1 MRISKADLMRR
12 WGWSTALAVLV
23 LAVLWALDL
32 KLKGESG
39 VGTADI
45 QAFANAV
52 QFEAAFR
59 AWSPRSFAAL
69 AGFNL
74 GLDYLLMPL
83 YALSFFYSAIIAAE
97 AFAPRP
103 GRLRRI
109 ILFLAMVPAAGAL
122 CDAGENA
129 LQLAMLLNGPDDS
142 LARLA
147 FILSNAKT
155 VALTIGGVL
164 LAAAIVARF
173 PRRPKAEDPTST
185 Y

>member
-45 QAFANAV
+45 QAFASAV

-59 AWSPRSFAAL
+59 AWNGRAAAL

-74 GLDYLLMPL
+74 GFDYLLMPL

-122 CDAGENA
+122 CDAAENA
-129 LQLAMLLNGPDDS
+129 LQLAMLLGGPDQT
-142 LARLA
+142 LAGLA
-147 FILSNAKT
+147 FTLSNAKT

>member
-12 WGWSTALAVLV
+12 WGWSTGLAVLV
-23 LAVLWALDL
+23 LAILWALDL
-32 KLKGESG
+32 KLKAETG

-45 QAFANAV
+45 QAFDAPI

-59 AWSPRSFAAL
+59 AWGARYAGL

-74 GLDYLLMPL
+74 GFDYLLMPL

-97 AFAPRP
+97 AFAPRA

-129 LQLAMLLNGPDDS
+129 LQLTMLLGGPDEM

-147 FILSNAKT
+147 FTLSNAKT

-173 PRRPKAEDPTST
+173 PRRPKSEDPTST

>member
-12 WGWSTALAVLV
+12 WSWSTGLAVAV
-23 LAVLWALDL
+23 LAILWALDL
-32 KLKGESG
+32 KLKAEAG

-45 QAFANAV
+45 QAFASPI

-59 AWSPRSFAAL
+59 AWGARDSAL

-109 ILFLAMVPAAGAL
+109 LLFLAMVPAAGAL

-129 LQLAMLLNGPDDS
+129 LQLTMLLNGPDETF
-142 LARLA
+142 ARLA
-147 FILSNAKT
+147 FTLSNAKT
-155 VALTIGGVL
+155 VALTVGGVL

-173 PRRPKAEDPTST
+173 PRRPKSEDPTST